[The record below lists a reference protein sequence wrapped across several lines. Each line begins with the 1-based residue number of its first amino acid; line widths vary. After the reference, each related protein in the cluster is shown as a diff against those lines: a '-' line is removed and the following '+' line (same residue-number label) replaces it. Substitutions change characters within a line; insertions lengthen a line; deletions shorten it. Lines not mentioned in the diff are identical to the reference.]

1 MSHRF
6 VLIGSKSAQFD
17 MTANTKLTR
26 RKLKQDWEMKAWL
39 RYNREEKPKAAALYR
54 SPTVGNHKYLKRC
67 LNKT

>member
-39 RYNREEKPKAAALYR
+39 RYNREEKPKAAGI
-54 SPTVGNHKYLKRC
+54 V
-67 LNKT
+67 